1 MELLTQYVM
10 LAIGIM
16 FTPLSDDVLMIT
28 HLTIATPGWALFFTT
43 WLVFTLAFSWF
54 YLVGRGLH
62 RVIPSSQRDSRYL
75 QRAKTLYETYGA
87 RIVLVSYFIP
97 GLRHPL
103 HYVAGFTSL
112 KFRTYALYNAISAF
126 LYTGAWFI
134 VVRLASY
141 APMFQQLQNWVL
153 SF

>member
-10 LAIGIM
+10 LAVGIM

-28 HLTIATPGWALFFTT
+28 HLTVAASGRALFFTT
-43 WLVFTLAFSWF
+43 WIVFTLAFSWF

-62 RVIPSSQRDSRYL
+62 RVIPSSKRDSRYL
-75 QRAKTLYETYGA
+75 NRAKALYETYGA
-87 RIVLVSYFIP
+87 RIVLISYFIP

-134 VVRLASY
+134 VIRLAGSV
-141 APMFQQLQNWVL
+141 PLFQQLQNWVL

>member
-1 MELLTQYVM
+1 MDLLTQYAM

-28 HLTIATPGWALFFTT
+28 HLTVAPSGWALFFTT
-43 WLVFTLAFSWF
+43 WIVFTLAFSWF

-62 RVIPSSQRDSRYL
+62 RVIPSSKHDSRYL
-75 QRAKTLYETYGA
+75 NRAKTLYEKYGS
-87 RIVLVSYFIP
+87 RIVLFSYFIP
-97 GLRHPL
+97 GLRHPI

-112 KFRTYALYNAISAF
+112 KFRTYMVYNAISAF
-126 LYTGAWFI
+126 LYTGAWLI
-134 VVRLASY
+134 VIRVAGY
-141 APMFQQLQNWVL
+141 VPAVQQFQNWVL

>member
-43 WLVFTLAFSWF
+43 WFVFTLAFSWF

-62 RVIPSSQRDSRYL
+62 RVIPSSRRDSRYL
-75 QRAKTLYETYGA
+75 QRAKALYETYGA

-134 VVRLASY
+134 VIRLAGSV
-141 APMFQQLQNWVL
+141 PMFQQLQNWVL

>member
-28 HLTIATPGWALFFTT
+28 HLTVAPSGLALFITT
-43 WLVFTLAFSWF
+43 WVVFTLAFSWF
-54 YLVGRGLH
+54 YVVGRGLH
-62 RVIPSSQRDSRYL
+62 RVIPTSKRNSRYL
-75 QRAKTLYETYGA
+75 NRAKALYEKHGS
-87 RIVLVSYFIP
+87 RIVLISYFIP

-112 KFRTYALYNAISAF
+112 KFRTYAFYNAISAF

-134 VVRLASY
+134 VIRLAGDIP
-141 APMFQQLQNWVL
+141 AFQQLQNWVL
-153 SF
+153 SL

>member
-10 LAIGIM
+10 LAVGIM

-28 HLTIATPGWALFFTT
+28 HLTVAPSGWALFFTT
-43 WLVFTLAFSWF
+43 WVVFTLAFSWF

-62 RVIPSSQRDSRYL
+62 HVIPSSTRDSRYL
-75 QRAKTLYETYGA
+75 NRAKALYEKYGS
-87 RIVLVSYFIP
+87 RIVLISYFIP
-97 GLRHPL
+97 GLRHPI

-112 KFRTYALYNAISAF
+112 KFRTYALYNALSAF

-134 VVRLASY
+134 VIRLAGY
-141 APMFQQLQNWVL
+141 VPMFQQLQNWVL